1 MRNHLYLRSI
11 YLAQPISALNTYSKV
26 LLYLHYKQQR
36 VDEALLF
43 QRKEKN
49 QYRISVAM
57 IHPEGQNVELE
68 VGRNT
73 TAGEVIK
80 MICCRMQHLV
90 WFDYGLFIDYMETSQ
105 LIDSDE
111 FILSVMA
118 SLETGISSGP
128 KESNIV
134 KQFKGKLSQ
143 LKLWGSKLLANKK
156 PKLYCRKYL
165 FLHRDL

>member
-57 IHPEGQNVELE
+57 IHPEGQNV
-68 VGRNT
+68 
-73 TAGEVIK
+73 
-80 MICCRMQHLV
+80 
-90 WFDYGLFIDYMETSQ
+90 
-105 LIDSDE
+105 
-111 FILSVMA
+111 
-118 SLETGISSGP
+118 
-128 KESNIV
+128 
-134 KQFKGKLSQ
+134 
-143 LKLWGSKLLANKK
+143 
-156 PKLYCRKYL
+156 
-165 FLHRDL
+165 